1 MKEPIKQGRL
11 IGLTL
16 LAGMLFMPPLLLLF
30 DRASASGLSWLP
42 VYVFTVWLALI
53 GLAAWLLEGSKDE

>member
-1 MKEPIKQGRL
+1 MKKPVNQARL

-16 LAGMLFMPPLLLLF
+16 LAGLLFTPPLLLLF
-30 DRASASGLSWLP
+30 DRPSPSGLSWLP
-42 VYVFTVWLALI
+42 IYVFTVWLTVI